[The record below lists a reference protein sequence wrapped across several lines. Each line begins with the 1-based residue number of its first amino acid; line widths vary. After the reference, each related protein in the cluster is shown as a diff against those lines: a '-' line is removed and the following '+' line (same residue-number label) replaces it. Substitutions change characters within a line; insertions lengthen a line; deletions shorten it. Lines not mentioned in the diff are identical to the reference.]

1 MAIVN
6 DDNELTA
13 FMAGAA
19 EISNG
24 SPVLIDKYL
33 DNAIEA
39 EVDAIGDGK
48 DLFIGAIMEH
58 IEPAG
63 VHSGDANI
71 VLPPLRMSKEARKT
85 IVEYSEKIASSLAT
99 VGLIN
104 IQYAVKDNKVYILE
118 ANPRASRTV
127 PYVSKAIGV
136 PMVKMAVRVILGEKL
151 KNLKPSPRGKR
162 FAVKSVVFPFLK
174 LAGTDISLGPEMR
187 STGETMGLG
196 KTFELAYY
204 KALMAAGVS
213 MKQAGN
219 VPVAFLSLRDEDKKM
234 VPELAK
240 VLASLGF
247 EVCGTKGTVEGIPG
261 ACPIPKIGQGSPDV
275 LDTIRSRKVG
285 IIINTPRKGG
295 SSSTDGF
302 KIRRA
307 AIEQGIPCLTNINT
321 AFEFLKALKELKDK
335 PLEVRTVEEWIQ

>member
-1 MAIVN
+1 
-6 DDNELTA
+6 
-13 FMAGAA
+13 
-19 EISNG
+19 
-24 SPVLIDKYL
+24 
-33 DNAIEA
+33 
-39 EVDAIGDGK
+39 
-48 DLFIGAIMEH
+48 MEH

-71 VLPPLRMSKEARKT
+71 VLPPFRMSKEASKT
-85 IVEYSEKIASSLAT
+85 IVDYSEKIANSLAT
-99 VGLIN
+99 IGLIN
-104 IQYAVKDNKVYILE
+104 IQYAVKDGKVYILE

-127 PYVSKAIGV
+127 PYVSKATGV
-136 PMVKMAVRVILGEKL
+136 PMVKFAIRVILGEKL
-151 KNLKPSPRGKR
+151 KDLKPSPKGKI

-204 KALMAAGVS
+204 KALMAAGIS

-219 VPVAFLSLRDEDKKM
+219 TPVAFLSLRDEDKRM

-261 ACPIPKIGQGSPDV
+261 ACAIPKIGQGSPDV

-321 AFEFLKALKELKDK
+321 AFEFLKALKELKNK
-335 PLEVRTVEEWIQ
+335 PLEVRTVEEWTE